1 MHGTVT
7 TLRDARPDA
16 FAIVTATDAAMED
29 LAIALCRSLGDAARW
44 LVVFDIGMTEA
55 ARAWFA
61 GAGVPVRIPP
71 AGALG
76 RAPHDSAYFSAMYLR
91 PQLPR
96 MLPAR
101 SILWIDADCWVQDA
115 QAILEF
121 REAAEA
127 APGGVAAC
135 VMIDP
140 DYPGC
145 ITSLVADQ
153 DWYRDLHRPLLG
165 DDAADF
171 LYGRAVLS
179 SGVFCA
185 RADAPFW
192 PAWEAE
198 VRRIYD
204 EIRPTGVHGHMAEQ
218 CAFNLVMH
226 RMQGFAVLRSE
237 NNWHCH
243 GAPMKRRGSRVVVAA
258 SGRAPRIVHLSAFR
272 ANAAEYRARRLL
284 FEPDA
289 AAPAVLPPGALDLA
303 LRLADAEAEVASLR
317 ARIAALQAPGRR
329 GPSGWRGLLRR
340 DRAPVHDRSDGPA

>member
-1 MHGTVT
+1 MHGPVT
-7 TLRDARPDA
+7 SPGDARSDA
-16 FAIVTATDAAMED
+16 FAIATATDAAMEE
-29 LAIALCRSLGDAARW
+29 LAIGLCRSLGDAARW
-44 LVVFDIGMTEA
+44 LVVFDIGMSEA
-55 ARAWFA
+55 AQAWFA
-61 GAGVPVRIPP
+61 EAGVPVRPP
-71 AGALG
+71 PTGSLG
-76 RAPHDSAYFSAMYLR
+76 RAPHDASYFAAMYLR

-96 MLPAR
+96 LLPAR
-101 SILWIDADCWVQDA
+101 SILWIDADCWVQDP

-121 REAAEA
+121 RDAAAA
-127 APGGVAAC
+127 APGGVSVC
-135 VMIDP
+135 SMIDP

-145 ITSLVADQ
+145 ITNLVSDQ

-165 DDAADF
+165 HEAADF

-179 SGVFCA
+179 SGVLCA

-218 CAFNLVMH
+218 CAFNLVLH
-226 RMQGFAVLRSE
+226 RIGGFALLRSE

-243 GAPMKRRGSRVVVAA
+243 GAPMERRGSRVVVAT

-272 ANAAEYRARRLL
+272 SEEPGYRARRLL

-289 AAPAVLPPGALDLA
+289 PAARPHGSLDLA
-303 LRLADAEAEVASLR
+303 LRLADAEADVASLR
-317 ARIAALQAPGRR
+317 ARLSDLKEARPRR
-329 GPSGWRGLLRR
+329 LSVWRRLLRR
-340 DRAPVHDRSDGPA
+340 DKAPSHDRSGSIG